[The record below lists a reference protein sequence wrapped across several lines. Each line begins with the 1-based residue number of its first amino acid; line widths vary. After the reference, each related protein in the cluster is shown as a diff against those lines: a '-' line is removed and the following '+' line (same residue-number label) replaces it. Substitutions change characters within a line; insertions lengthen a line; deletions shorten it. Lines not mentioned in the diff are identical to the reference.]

1 MRKRTE
7 QSKIILTP
15 NGPELAAWTAAARTD
30 GFDAVERWAE
40 RALHA
45 KATEQR
51 GTCGK
56 SGTRFTQLENGIR
69 IVTDEIRGVSQVAIG
84 VVVECGS
91 RHEAADE
98 RGLAHLCEHMLFQGT
113 SLRDSMQIARH
124 IDYAGGR
131 VGGFTT
137 RDYTCYHA
145 SVLGD
150 YCYHALDLLGDM
162 LLNFTLPQE
171 SVEREKQSILSE
183 IRELQDVPPQYLDAY
198 VKSHAW
204 AGHPLAW
211 PVTGTEE
218 SVRGFTREDIIYFL
232 HRNYT
237 PDRIIIAAA
246 GDLNHDD
253 FAAQVHDAF
262 WRFLG
267 EGGTGHTGEAR
278 FQPGF
283 SVLEL
288 PCAQSYFH
296 IGFPAPAYEGENRYA
311 MHLLSWILGG
321 GLSSRLFR
329 RLREEKGW
337 VYQVSTDYQAYRGAG
352 MLSLEGSTTPELLL
366 DVIPAALKCVADT
379 TGWKEPITAEEL
391 DRAKTALRAQFL
403 IASEDVHT
411 RMCRAATQQMYFGH
425 TIPVEEIAVGIAE
438 VTPADMRALVR
449 SMAQEALPLAN
460 AAVGGPAPAPKD
472 CTLLRDAV
480 NRLLKRPH
488 AARSERAA

>member
-1 MRKRTE
+1 
-7 QSKIILTP
+7 
-15 NGPELAAWTAAARTD
+15 LAAWTAAAHTD
-30 GFDAVERWAE
+30 GFAAVESWAE
-40 RALHA
+40 QTLTA
-45 KATEQR
+45 KATEQASVAIA
-51 GTCGK
+51 G
-56 SGTRFTQLENGIR
+56 GTRLTRLENGIR
-69 IVTDEIRGVSQVAIG
+69 VVTDEIRGVSQVAIG

-137 RDYTCYHA
+137 RDYTCFHA

-183 IRELQDVPPQYLDAY
+183 IREQQDIPPHYLDAQ
-198 VKSHAW
+198 VKREAW
-204 AGHPLAW
+204 AGHSLAW

-237 PDRIIIAAA
+237 PDRIIVAAA

-253 FAAQVHDAF
+253 FVAQVHDAF

-267 EGGTGHTGEAR
+267 EGCNQEDGAAGFE
-278 FQPGF
+278 PGF
-283 SVLEL
+283 AMVEL

-296 IGFPAPAYEGENRYA
+296 VGFPAPAYEAENRYA
-311 MHLLSWILGG
+311 MHVLSWILGG

-337 VYQVSTDYQAYRGAG
+337 VYQVDTDYQAYRGAG

-366 DVIPAALKCVADT
+366 DVIPVALQCISDVA
-379 TGWKEPITAEEL
+379 GWKAPVTAEEL
-391 DRAKTALRAQFL
+391 DRAKTAIRAQFL

-411 RMCRAATQQMYFGH
+411 RMCRAATQQLYFGR
-425 TIPVEEIAVGIAE
+425 TIPVEEIAAGIGAVSLPE
-438 VTPADMRALVR
+438 MKSLARWMGHEAVPRANV
-449 SMAQEALPLAN
+449 
-460 AAVGGPAPAPKD
+460 AVGGPLPGEKD
-472 CTLLRDAV
+472 FALLRDTV
-480 NRLLKRPH
+480 NRRLKRSGLT
-488 AARSERAA
+488 RTERAA